1 MATLDAHSP
10 EGLSAFADDLQA
22 TGSYAFTDA
31 DVGKAFATSQIARA
45 NALRRLKKSGRIVAP
60 WRGFYVVVPTE
71 YRNAGSPPPSWF
83 VDDLMHFLDQPYY
96 VGLLSAAAL
105 HGASHQQP
113 MIFQVVTDRP
123 TRSGTAGRARIEF
136 HMSSFVAGTPTV
148 QLQTETG
155 TMRVSTPEST
165 AFDLVRFSTACGGWS
180 NVATVL
186 FELAER
192 LEPKALCALA
202 GHRKT
207 PEVQR
212 LGYLLDRA
220 GQPRLADPLLQTLG
234 SRRYRPVGLAPDA
247 PSAGVAAA
255 TPWRVVPNAEAE
267 IDL

>member
-1 MATLDAHSP
+1 MPP
-10 EGLSAFADDLQA
+10 EPEPQADL
-22 TGSYAFTDA
+22 
-31 DVGKAFATSQIARA
+31 
-45 NALRRLKKSGRIVAP
+45 LKKGLYI
-60 WRGFYVVVPTE
+60 
-71 YRNAGSPPPSWF
+71 AGNILAALWI
-83 VDDLMHFLDQPYY
+83 
-96 VGLLSAAAL
+96 AAATT
-105 HGASHQQP
+105 
-113 MIFQVVTDRP
+113 F
-123 TRSGTAGRARIEF
+123 F
-136 HMSSFVAGTPTV
+136 
-148 QLQTETG
+148 
-155 TMRVSTPEST
+155 
-165 AFDLVRFSTACGGWS
+165 LVRFSTACGGWS

-220 GQPRLADPLLQTLG
+220 GQPRLADPLLRTLG